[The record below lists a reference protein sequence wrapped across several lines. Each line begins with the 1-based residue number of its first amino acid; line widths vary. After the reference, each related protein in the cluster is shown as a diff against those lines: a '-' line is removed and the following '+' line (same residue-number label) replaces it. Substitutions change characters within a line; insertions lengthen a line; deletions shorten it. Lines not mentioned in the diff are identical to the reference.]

1 MPDTSGDK
9 PKIIVDEDWKSQVQK
24 EKEALQTPPASE
36 PPASPAAAAKDG
48 PSDEGPLEYP
58 PATLPVLLS
67 TLAAQA
73 MIGMGQI
80 PHPASNKP
88 EVDLGAARHFI
99 DTLEMLEQKTADNRT
114 PEESAL
120 LEQVLHEL
128 RMAFVSVSR

>member
-1 MPDTSGDK
+1 MSDTPGDK
-9 PKIIVDEDWKSQVQK
+9 PKIIIDEDWKSQVQK
-24 EKEALQTPPASE
+24 EKEALQTPQSNEPARPATAAGGEPSAQSE
-36 PPASPAAAAKDG
+36 QPQ
-48 PSDEGPLEYP
+48 YP

-99 DTLEMLEQKTADNRT
+99 DTLAMLEQKTTGNRT

-128 RMAFVSVSR
+128 RMVFVSVSR